1 MTILDIRFSDWI
13 QKGFELFTAN
23 ALMLILSGLVA
34 GAISAVTLGLLA
46 GPMLAGLAVIVLN
59 LMDNRLAKPTVND
72 VFKGFD
78 YFKDS
83 IPVTLFFYALGI
95 VTLLLQFVPF
105 LGQMVSAVVT
115 SVGAS
120 LAVLSVFH
128 LVARNISPLASWRNW
143 FEIFKVNWG
152 PLLGFFIL
160 AAIIGGCGL
169 ILFGVGLVV
178 TLPLYFCILGMA
190 YTAISSQTAAL

>member
-23 ALMLILSGLVA
+23 ALLLILCGLVA

-46 GPMLAGLAVIVLN
+46 GPMLAGLAVVTLN

-78 YFKDS
+78 YFKES
-83 IPVTLFFYALGI
+83 IPITLFLYALGV
-95 VTLLLQFVPF
+95 VTLMLQFVPF

-115 SVGAS
+115 SAGAS
-120 LAVLSVFH
+120 LAVLAVFH
-128 LVARNISPLASWRNW
+128 LVARKITPLACWRNW
-143 FEIFKVNWG
+143 LQLFKVNWG

-169 ILFGVGLVV
+169 ILFGAGLVV
-178 TLPLYFCILGMA
+178 TLPLYMCILGMA
-190 YTAISSQTAAL
+190 YVAISSQTAAL